1 MSLEDMSPSG
11 QWQWVGAEPGGARNL
26 WAGSPGRTGRVK
38 TGSGGVRG
46 TSTEAAGRPGRG
58 FLISSENPFLVREPF
73 LPSSC
78 IRELTMADVAF
89 VVTTIAV
96 FALVAFIAKGVAKL

>member
-1 MSLEDMSPSG
+1 M
-11 QWQWVGAEPGGARNL
+11 AERRFPH
-26 WAGSPGRTGRVK
+26 
-38 TGSGGVRG
+38 
-46 TSTEAAGRPGRG
+46 
-58 FLISSENPFLVREPF
+58 LVRESV
-73 LPSSC
+73 LPSSF